1 MSSMQHWY
9 RARKKDPACCLSTT
23 EDVNIIVTPSYS
35 PSSVQHNE
43 ICLPVDMPP
52 LALLEEPDV
61 KVVVGEETTAY
72 DIYEYKEAES
82 VHSLTRIFIL

>member
-1 MSSMQHWY
+1 
-9 RARKKDPACCLSTT
+9 
-23 EDVNIIVTPSYS
+23 
-35 PSSVQHNE
+35 
-43 ICLPVDMPP
+43 MPP